1 MFETHQLTKTKNNSS
16 MLNIVKQFERIQI
29 KNVLPYAVCVA
40 AAATLSTAVAAVE
53 KKYKDKLV
61 CLLTTKTN

>member
-1 MFETHQLTKTKNNSS
+1 